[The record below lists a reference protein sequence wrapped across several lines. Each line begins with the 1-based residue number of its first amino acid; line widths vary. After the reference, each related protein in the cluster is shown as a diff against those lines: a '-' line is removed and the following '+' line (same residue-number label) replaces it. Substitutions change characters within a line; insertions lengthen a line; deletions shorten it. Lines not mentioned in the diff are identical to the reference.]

1 MPYKAA
7 TFCIRY
13 NRLHTQETRLIK
25 VDAFSFDV
33 AQRLARY
40 ELPAEGEW
48 RIENVMYLPNRKG
61 LFPKLL
67 TLEQALELDDTLLRR
82 I

>member
-7 TFCIRY
+7 TFSIRY
-13 NRLHTQETRLIK
+13 NRLHTQETRLIS

-48 RIENVMYLPNRKG
+48 RIENVMYLPNTRGK
-61 LFPKLL
+61 FPKLL
-67 TLEQALELDDTLLRR
+67 TLEQALDFDSQ
-82 I
+82 